1 MKNVGTMNAETGHK
15 LSTAGSV
22 ELTPL
27 IGRKSLAAI
36 QISIGGMTC
45 TSCST
50 SVERALRNIRGVEK
64 VSVGLIQET
73 AEIEYDEQICT
84 VQLLVAAIEDAGFT
98 ATAKKRNQQSNL
110 HICELRIHGMVC
122 SSCSNGIQNE
132 LGGMEGIHAV
142 RIALALGEAEVEFD
156 AQKTSMDKIML
167 KISDIGFEAE
177 IIGSSSA
184 DRTVL
189 LVSNMTTSA
198 SANKIEAALYKQPG
212 VLNANINRFTQE
224 AEVEFNPDIVGPRD
238 LVRLIDSLGYSG
250 RLKTDTD
257 RRSATE
263 SEIQHWKR
271 LFCKSLMFT
280 IPVALM
286 AMLLPRIPVIKDWIK
301 TEIFGFPFDV
311 LFKWLFTTPVQF
323 WIGWSF
329 QIGAYRSLRHGAA
342 NMDVLVALGT
352 DASYAYSVISVLT
365 HRFLH
370 HEQSDYRPT
379 DFFETSAMLITF
391 ILLGRFLEMNAKGK
405 TSEAITKLVQLM
417 PDMANLVSLGKGNE
431 VVHEEEIEAP
441 LVQKGD
447 YLKVYPGGRIPAD
460 GEVIVGSSHVD
471 EGMITGE
478 STPIAK
484 TVGSSVIGGTVNIG
498 GVLII
503 RAQRVGSETALS
515 QIVRLVENAQLSKA
529 PIQYI
534 ADRIS
539 SVFVPVVVILAFGTW
554 LSWYLSG
561 ITGRYPE
568 DWLPQGHNYFLFSL
582 LFGIA
587 VLVIACPCALGL
599 ATPTAV
605 MVGTG
610 IGAQLGILIKG
621 GDALEKAHKVDTVL
635 FDKTGTLTIGRPSV
649 VAEKLFYE
657 PLDTKHFYLL
667 AASAEKDT
675 DHPLSFAVMDKAS
688 SIVIRSANEESQE
701 NGWLPLTKDAE
712 VRPGRGVVC
721 WTEVDVPLAS
731 IFGGSSQEKNTYL
744 KVTVGNK
751 QLMED
756 ENIQMTREMDSY
768 CRKEQS
774 DGHTVVMVAV
784 ELVVVGIISISDP
797 PKPEA
802 SAVVAALGQQ
812 RIECFMVTGDN
823 WNTARAIATRLGI
836 KNVMA
841 EVMPAWKAKKVEEL
855 QKDGHVVAMIGDG
868 VNDAPALVAADVG
881 MAIGSGTDI
890 AIEAADYVLMHNN
903 LEDVVTA
910 IDLSRKTF
918 ARIQMN
924 YFWAFLYNSL
934 MIPIAAGI
942 LYPSFQVQLPP
953 WVAGGAMALS
963 SVSVVCSSLLLRRYR
978 KPISSLHTIS

>member
-1 MKNVGTMNAETGHK
+1 
-15 LSTAGSV
+15 
-22 ELTPL
+22 
-27 IGRKSLAAI
+27 
-36 QISIGGMTC
+36 
-45 TSCST
+45 
-50 SVERALRNIRGVEK
+50 
-64 VSVGLIQET
+64 
-73 AEIEYDEQICT
+73 
-84 VQLLVAAIEDAGFT
+84 
-98 ATAKKRNQQSNL
+98 
-110 HICELRIHGMVC
+110 
-122 SSCSNGIQNE
+122 
-132 LGGMEGIHAV
+132 
-142 RIALALGEAEVEFD
+142 
-156 AQKTSMDKIML
+156 
-167 KISDIGFEAE
+167 
-177 IIGSSSA
+177 
-184 DRTVL
+184 
-189 LVSNMTTSA
+189 
-198 SANKIEAALYKQPG
+198 
-212 VLNANINRFTQE
+212 
-224 AEVEFNPDIVGPRD
+224 
-238 LVRLIDSLGYSG
+238 
-250 RLKTDTD
+250 
-257 RRSATE
+257 
-263 SEIQHWKR
+263 
-271 LFCKSLMFT
+271 
-280 IPVALM
+280 
-286 AMLLPRIPVIKDWIK
+286 
-301 TEIFGFPFDV
+301 
-311 LFKWLFTTPVQF
+311 
-323 WIGWSF
+323 
-329 QIGAYRSLRHGAA
+329 
-342 NMDVLVALGT
+342 
-352 DASYAYSVISVLT
+352 
-365 HRFLH
+365 
-370 HEQSDYRPT
+370 
-379 DFFETSAMLITF
+379 
-391 ILLGRFLEMNAKGK
+391 
-405 TSEAITKLVQLM
+405 M

-447 YLKVYPGGRIPAD
+447 FLKVYPGGRIPAD
-460 GEVIVGSSHVD
+460 GEVIVGNSHVD
-471 EGMITGE
+471 EAMITGE

-484 TVGSSVIGGTVNIG
+484 EVGSSVIGGTVNIG
-498 GVLII
+498 SVLIV

-539 SVFVPVVVILAFGTW
+539 SVFVPVVVVLAIVTW

-561 ITGRYPE
+561 ITGRYPD

-657 PLDTKHFYLL
+657 SLDIKQFYYLT
-667 AASAEKDT
+667 ASAEKDT
-675 DHPLSFAVMDKAS
+675 DHPLSFAVMERAS
-688 SIVIRSANEESQE
+688 DIMKRSSSEGSQDR
-701 NGWLPLTKDAE
+701 NSLPLTKDTE
-712 VRPGRGVVC
+712 VRPGRGVIC
-721 WTEVDVPLAS
+721 WTEVDASLAS
-731 IFGGSSQEKNTYL
+731 IFGGSSQDTTTSL

-756 ENIQMTREMDSY
+756 ENIQMTKEMEEY
-768 CRKEQS
+768 GRKEQS
-774 DGHTVVMVAV
+774 NGHTVVFVAV
-784 ELVVVGIISISDP
+784 ELVVVGMISISDP

-802 SAVVAALGQQ
+802 GAVIAALGQQ
-812 RIECFMVTGDN
+812 RIECYMVTGDN
-823 WNTARAIATRLGI
+823 WNTARAIATSLGI

-918 ARIQMN
+918 RRIQMN
-924 YFWAFLYNSL
+924 YFWAFLYNTL
-934 MIPIAAGI
+934 MIPIAAGV
-942 LYPSFQVQLPP
+942 LYPSFQLQMPP

-963 SVSVVCSSLLLRRYR
+963 SVSVVCSSLLLRRYK
-978 KPISSLHTIS
+978 KPISSLHSIS